1 MGSAGC
7 TEKGGMTV
15 TPRQAAFVNEYLIDL
30 NATQAAIRAGYSQ
43 RRAQEIGYQL
53 LHKPTV
59 AEAIQK
65 ALAERSERVKL
76 DADWVVCRLREE
88 AEFTGEGSSPSARV
102 KALELLGK
110 HLGLFPLRGNLN
122 LSLGGQVDVGSAT
135 LLEERRIARRLI
147 LEEIRE
153 EPFLLP
159 EKDE

>member
-1 MGSAGC
+1 
-7 TEKGGMTV
+7 MTV
-15 TPRQAAFVNEYLIDL
+15 TPRQAAFVGEYLIDL
-30 NATQAAIRAGYSQ
+30 NASAAAVRAGYSQ

-110 HLGLFPLRGNLN
+110 HLGLFPLRGNLS
-122 LSLGGQVDVGSAT
+122 LSLDGQLDVNHET
-135 LLEERRIARRLI
+135 MLEGRRVARRLI
-147 LEEIRE
+147 LEEIRDESAALPGDE
-153 EPFLLP
+153 E
-159 EKDE
+159 

>member
-1 MGSAGC
+1 
-7 TEKGGMTV
+7 MTV
-15 TPRQAAFVNEYLIDL
+15 TPRQAAFVGEYLIDL
-30 NATQAAIRAGYSQ
+30 NASAAAVRAGYSQ

-110 HLGLFPLRGNLN
+110 HLGLFPLRGNLS
-122 LSLGGQVDVGSAT
+122 LSLDGQLDVNHET
-135 LLEERRIARRLI
+135 LLEGRRVARRLI
-147 LEEIRE
+147 LEEIRDESAALPGDE
-153 EPFLLP
+153 E
-159 EKDE
+159 

>member
-1 MGSAGC
+1 
-7 TEKGGMTV
+7 MTV
-15 TPRQAAFVNEYLIDL
+15 TPRQAAFVGEYLIDL
-30 NATQAAIRAGYSQ
+30 NASAAAVRAGYSQ

-65 ALAERSERVKL
+65 ALAERTERVKL

-110 HLGLFPLRGNLN
+110 HLGLFPLRGNLS
-122 LSLGGQVDVGSAT
+122 LSLDGQLDVNHET
-135 LLEERRIARRLI
+135 LLEGRRVARRLI
-147 LEEIRE
+147 LEEIRDESAALPGDE
-153 EPFLLP
+153 E
-159 EKDE
+159 

>member
-1 MGSAGC
+1 
-7 TEKGGMTV
+7 MTV

-88 AEFTGEGSSPSARV
+88 AEFTGEGSSHSGRV
-102 KALELLGK
+102 RALELLGK
-110 HLGLFPLRGNLN
+110 HLGLFPLRGNLS
-122 LSLGGQVDVGSAT
+122 LSLDGPVDVQHAS
-135 LLEERRIARRLI
+135 LLEGRRVARRLI
-147 LEEIRE
+147 LEEIRDESAALPGDE
-153 EPFLLP
+153 E
-159 EKDE
+159 

>member
-1 MGSAGC
+1 
-7 TEKGGMTV
+7 MT
-15 TPRQAAFVNEYLIDL
+15 PKQAAFVDEFLIDL
-30 NATQAAIRAGYSQ
+30 NATAAAARAGYKNP
-43 RRAQEIGYQL
+43 EIGRQVIT
-53 LHKPTV
+53 KNDV

-65 ALAERSERVKL
+65 ALAERTERVKL

>member
-1 MGSAGC
+1 
-7 TEKGGMTV
+7 MT
-15 TPRQAAFVNEYLIDL
+15 PKQAAFVDEFLIDL
-30 NATQAAIRAGYSQ
+30 NATAAAARAGYKNP
-43 RRAQEIGYQL
+43 EIGRQVIT
-53 LHKPTV
+53 KNDV

-65 ALAERSERVKL
+65 ALAERTKRVKL

-88 AEFTGEGSSPSARV
+88 AEYQGEGSSPSARV

-110 HLGLFPLRGNLN
+110 HLGLFPLRGNLSF
-122 LSLGGQVDVGSAT
+122 SLEGQVDVNQAN
-135 LLEERRIARRLI
+135 LLEGRRIARRLI

>member
-1 MGSAGC
+1 M
-7 TEKGGMTV
+7 
-15 TPRQAAFVNEYLIDL
+15 TPRQAAFVGEYLIDL
-30 NATQAAIRAGYSQ
+30 NASAAAVRAGYSQ

-110 HLGLFPLRGNLN
+110 HLGLFPLRGNLS
-122 LSLGGQVDVGSAT
+122 LSLDGQLDVNHET
-135 LLEERRIARRLI
+135 LLEGRRVARRLI
-147 LEEIRE
+147 LEEIRDESAALPGDE
-153 EPFLLP
+153 E
-159 EKDE
+159 